1 MLAKAK
7 YLLLFSTLI
16 FIVDFFTF
24 GNGNFAAN
32 STLDHLGETIGFFSI
47 FLILIS
53 LILTAAN
60 AVKIAGKHSQEEME
74 QRSSVDK
81 RAIQVKK
88 IIGRLL
94 LFWLLVIFPIIGT
107 SQMVTFSKISEGGE
121 GTIPGT
127 ILFFIM
133 ATIGTII
140 PGLYLSP
147 LILCIFPLFLFSFYF
162 IFSRKWHKWSDPIFI
177 FIVVILLI
185 LQIYGFVL
193 LMKS

>member
-7 YLLLFSTLI
+7 YFLLFSTLI

-32 STLDHLGETIGFFSI
+32 PTLDHLGETIGFFSI

-74 QRSSVDK
+74 QRSLVDK
-81 RAIQVKK
+81 RVIRVKK

-107 SQMVTFSKISEGGE
+107 SQMVTFSKISEGGK
-121 GTIPGT
+121 GTILGT

-133 ATIGTII
+133 VTIGTII

-147 LILCIFPLFLFSFYF
+147 LILCIFPLFLFSLYF

-193 LMKS
+193 LIKP